1 MDLMKIKY
9 PKGYVTNKTFFEAL
23 EALTGGMDR
32 MIQEQNARI
41 DKMFQEQNI
50 RIDKMFAQQ
59 EKRNQQRH
67 QEVKKE
73 LSKLSKKIDANE
85 VRIDNLS
92 LEMVTRTEFE
102 ALKSKVNKL
111 ALQ

>member
-1 MDLMKIKY
+1 MKIKD
-9 PKGYVTNKTFFEAL
+9 PKGYVTNKTFFDGLQTVTE
-23 EALTGGMDR
+23 GMDHMLQQQNVR
-32 MIQEQNARI
+32 M
-41 DKMFQEQNI
+41 DKMFQEQNV
-50 RIDKMFAQQ
+50 RIDKMFALQ

-67 QEVKKE
+67 QEVKRE
-73 LSKLSKKIDANE
+73 LTKLNKKVDRNE
-85 VRIDNLS
+85 ERIDNLS